1 MTTNITNTV
10 AVIVKS
16 QEATNDK
23 LFKMLTMMEA
33 KLDNMMEAKLDKLEP
48 SFPEKRFRTSSGAH
62 VHLEHA
68 GGGADEPVEAD
79 DMTMAGEICSLC
91 HFVMLPST
99 SLCAFLSTHTCVCCI
114 HAPQVHLHTRQVHG
128 DVSLPNQLVSLQV

>member
-99 SLCAFLSTHTCVCCI
+99 SLCAFLSTHTCVCFI
-114 HAPQVHLHTRQVHG
+114 HPPQLHLHTRQVHG
-128 DVSLPNQLVSLQV
+128 DASLPNQLVSLQV